1 MDKKY
6 EVRISINKDCRD
18 GIYAGHGAGNMQ
30 IENLI
35 NKSTDTKNTDTKTIN
50 DMTAGMR
57 VSDYIKTDSS
67 DNMSKKAAVVGSSNS
82 VDMSDTIYARPQAKN
97 EAGNND
103 GTDMAENLLNDMNQ
117 TSENRR
123 NDMIVTASTTTSDDY
138 KTAKDDGYDVIVT
151 ETDKIKA
158 VLAKAGVDISIYGDD
173 LSREQL
179 TDITGSQ
186 TEAAMLVNQMKA
198 YDIPATDDNIK
209 AGTDAIDR
217 AKSLT
222 NISNETK
229 AYLVRNNMNPTVS
242 NVYKAT
248 YSSSQVQ
255 NYKQKVGI
263 TDNVKQLYDD
273 NQYGDKGAGSQ
284 EKISDELFEE
294 LKPQLKQ
301 ILEEAHIDSS
311 DENLNQCRWLI
322 DEDIAVTPDN
332 VLLANQI
339 DGITAAGENVS
350 SDFYAR
356 AVTEALAMGKKA
368 TDATMSQDGLTFDMA
383 KKACDVLGEATA
395 DDIVTLESDN
405 MPVTIE
411 NLSKLIAA
419 RGKDSAASQASA
431 NKALDNQITDSRE
444 ARLVTAQRKLEEA
457 RLSMTAEANLSL
469 IKKGVSI
476 DTEPIERVVELLKQQ
491 ENKYY
496 GALFGESSV
505 EASDDRVRM
514 YNNVCDIFNQ
524 MKQQPAY
531 VLTLE
536 SSDDTVYEL
545 YTAGKAMKQS
555 LEAAASGYETLMTS
569 PRADMGDSISK
580 AFQNV
585 DDILKELQIDTS
597 ESNRRAV
604 RILAYNSTD
613 ITEDNIKQ
621 IKSVDEQVQRALN
634 DMTPA
639 VTIEM
644 IKRGISPLDMSMSDI
659 SETARRIKSENP
671 DERDE
676 KFSEFLW
683 KLEKKNE
690 ISEEERDSYIGI
702 YRLISQVEQSDGAV
716 IGSLVNQGADITM
729 KNLLTAVRVRGKSA
743 MDYKVDDTFA
753 GVDSVSRG
761 IKIDSQI
768 ESAYHT
774 NCLRDVLDTL
784 SPEKME
790 FVKYDSWLD
799 MTPEQL
805 RQAVYEADEDNALS
819 EQYATEQLRQFNQ
832 AVSVPENVY
841 AFLEKYDVKTTAVNL
856 MAASRLMKNPSE
868 AVRNLWERGDSATA
882 RALLDETLRRFSE
895 SVKNPKELAQA
906 QETLADTAE
915 HVMDS
920 MIIEDRHTGSIDLR
934 QMKLLCSQLRIASN
948 MSRQENYIVPIETAD
963 GVTGMK
969 LSIVRGEDKKGLVDI
984 FLEDKKCGRVAAYF
998 EAKEN
1003 SVSAM
1008 IVTDDEQTK
1017 KLFED
1022 NITMFEAGISDGE
1035 QRVRIDV
1042 ALEHD
1047 ISAKESKMSDNETKK
1062 QLDGSERV
1070 QTTRLYHI
1078 AEQFIVN
1085 VQRVIAQDSL

>member
-1 MDKKY
+1 
-6 EVRISINKDCRD
+6 
-18 GIYAGHGAGNMQ
+18 MQ

-82 VDMSDTIYARPQAKN
+82 VDMSDTIYSRPQAKN

-138 KTAKDDGYDVIVT
+138 KAAKDDGYDVIVT

-217 AKSLT
+217 AKSIT

-263 TDNVKQLYDD
+263 TDNVKQLY
-273 NQYGDKGAGSQ
+273 
-284 EKISDELFEE
+284 EE

-368 TDATMSQDGLTFDMA
+368 ADATMSQDGLTFDMA
-383 KKACDVLGEATA
+383 REVCDVLSEATA
-395 DDIVTLESDN
+395 EDIVTLESDN

-419 RGKDSAASQASA
+419 RGKDGAASQASA

-555 LEAAASGYETLMTS
+555 LEAASGYETLMTS

-585 DDILKELQIDTS
+585 DDILKELQIETS

-604 RILAYNSTD
+604 RILAYNSTN
-613 ITEDNIKQ
+613 ITEENIKQ
-621 IKSVDEQVQRALN
+621 IKSIDEQVQRAFS

-639 VTIEM
+639 VTLEM

-659 SETARRIKSENP
+659 SDTARQIKSENH

-768 ESAYHT
+768 ESAYQA

-790 FVKYDSWLD
+790 FVQDDSWLE

-805 RQAVYEADEDNALS
+805 RQAVYEADEDNTLS

-920 MIIEDRHTGSIDLR
+920 MIIEDRHTGSIDIR

-969 LSIVRGEDKKGLVDI
+969 LRIVRGEDKKGLVDI

-1047 ISAKESKMSDNETKK
+1047 ISAKESKMSDMKSNTESDNETKK
-1062 QLDGSERV
+1062 QLDGGESV

>member
-1 MDKKY
+1 
-6 EVRISINKDCRD
+6 
-18 GIYAGHGAGNMQ
+18 MQ

-138 KTAKDDGYDVIVT
+138 KAAKDDGYDVIVT

-217 AKSLT
+217 AKSIT

-263 TDNVKQLYDD
+263 TDNVKQLY
-273 NQYGDKGAGSQ
+273 
-284 EKISDELFEE
+284 EE

-368 TDATMSQDGLTFDMA
+368 ADATMSQDGLTFDMA
-383 KKACDVLGEATA
+383 REVCDVLSEATA
-395 DDIVTLESDN
+395 EDIVTLESDN

-419 RGKDSAASQASA
+419 RGKDGAASQASA

-555 LEAAASGYETLMTS
+555 LEAASGYETLMTS

-585 DDILKELQIDTS
+585 DDILKELQIETS

-604 RILAYNSTD
+604 RILAYNSTN
-613 ITEDNIKQ
+613 ITEENIKQ
-621 IKSVDEQVQRALN
+621 IKSIDEQVQRAFS

-639 VTIEM
+639 VTLEM

-659 SETARRIKSENP
+659 SDTARQIKSENH

-768 ESAYHT
+768 ESAYQA

-790 FVKYDSWLD
+790 FVQDDSWLE

-805 RQAVYEADEDNALS
+805 RQAVYEADEDNTLS

-920 MIIEDRHTGSIDLR
+920 MIIEDRHTSSIDLR

-1008 IVTDDEQTK
+1008 IVTEDEQTK

-1047 ISAKESKMSDNETKK
+1047 ISAKESKMSDMKSNTESDNETKK
-1062 QLDGSERV
+1062 QLDGSESV